1 MPGQFQPELLENEM
15 SEWVKWESGEYKP
28 PTGGVEVILR
38 DGTVEPTVW
47 AAEDL
52 DWSLTG
58 DGGDITYYRRNG

>member
-1 MPGQFQPELLENEM
+1 M